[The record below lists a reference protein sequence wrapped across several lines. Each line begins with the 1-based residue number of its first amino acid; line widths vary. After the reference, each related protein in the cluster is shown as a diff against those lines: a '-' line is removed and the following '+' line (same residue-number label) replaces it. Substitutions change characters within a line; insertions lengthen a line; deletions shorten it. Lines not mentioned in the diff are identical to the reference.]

1 MRVGFRVA
9 GALAGMAL
17 MVGGVAPAA
26 ARDHRWDGGRGWG
39 RHHDG
44 FGFGD
49 AVGVAALIGA
59 VAIVANSMSKD
70 RKSADAPVDRDHDA
84 TVRTDET
91 RRDDGPYDSRD
102 DSWSKQDARGA
113 DDAPADGGGLASEDS
128 AVDACAVA
136 ARDEASNGGGYAEIH
151 DIGAPKAVSGGWD
164 VDGRVERRS
173 GYRDQGGDLRR
184 FTCSIRNGRVSDVY
198 LSKDVA
204 A

>member
-1 MRVGFRVA
+1 LTLMA
-9 GALAGMAL
+9 GSI
-17 MVGGVAPAA
+17 VPAA
-26 ARDHRWDGGRGWG
+26 ARDHRWDGGRGWH

-49 AVGVAALIGA
+49 AVGVAALVGA

-70 RKSADAPVDRDHDA
+70 RKSADAPVDRDRDA

-102 DSWSKQDARGA
+102 DTWSKQDTRVA
-113 DDAPADGGGLASEDS
+113 DDAPADSGNLASEDS
-128 AVDACAVA
+128 AVDACAIA
-136 ARDEASNGGGYAEIH
+136 ARDEASNGGGYAEIR

-164 VDGRVERRS
+164 VDGRVEHRS
-173 GYRDQGGDLRR
+173 GYRGQSGDLRR
-184 FTCSIRNGRVSDVY
+184 FTCSIRDGRVSNVY
-198 LSKDVA
+198 LSKDSA